1 MNKHP
6 EDNELIELFLQGG
19 SLAEKAF
26 KQLSI
31 KYGKAIY
38 VQVYRMVR
46 NDEQTKDVVQNIL
59 IKIWTNLSSFR
70 QDSSLY
76 SWIFR
81 ITHNEALNFL
91 QKEKRRATVSLD
103 TSIVQIIPGNQILDL
118 LGPEKIT
125 ELLMQAI
132 QSLPEKQALVFQLK
146 YFQELKYTEIADLTG
161 TSEGALKASFH
172 LASQKI
178 EEFLKKQLNLYW
190 LSKSK

>member
-81 ITHNEALNFL
+81 IAHNEALNFL

-178 EEFLKKQLNLYW
+178 EEFLKKQLNLY
-190 LSKSK
+190 